1 MSRDGRYAGNAGAFS
16 GDGLKALMN
25 ESAIFKD
32 IVAALSSGNP
42 VEAERLSHTVLAD
55 APNHIDAMLA
65 LAMSLHAQRRVD
77 DSIAAFRRLTQVQP
91 ESSIHWSNYGMALVE
106 AGRAD
111 ESESAWR
118 KAMEIE
124 PSDPEPYLQIGQ
136 ILVAR
141 KDYVAARDML
151 LDAFER
157 DREAPRPRILAAN
170 ACALA
175 QDFRGCEDLL
185 KPWRSWLPLSD
196 DYLQVELA
204 RALLLL
210 SEAPGAQLVLN
221 ELIAR
226 KPQRADARI
235 LLARVDE
242 RMNLLAD
249 AEAALQPLDAM
260 HLSQT
265 QRQQVMHTRAILAM
279 RNKDPALARSLLEQA
294 GPIHEG
300 DYAYYYELGG
310 VCDKLRDADAAM
322 QALREAH
329 ARHVAELKHSAP
341 DSFTPEALSL
351 PGAVRKLSADEFKAW
366 PQYRAPDSR
375 NSPVFV
381 VGFPRSGTTLLEQML
396 DAHPQLQSMDETP
409 FFERLAGKLRAHD
422 PRILQDLSVLR
433 QYDCD
438 ELRKKYFLLTTERI
452 QRRPDAQ
459 LVDKNPL
466 NMMWLPMIYRLFPA
480 AKFILCVRHP
490 CDVILSC
497 YMQNFRSSVLGA
509 ACENL
514 ERLAAAYV
522 QAMQTWLQHVS
533 VIQPDVHESRYEDL
547 VADSVTQTRRIAD
560 FLELEDATP
569 MLQFDRRAR
578 EKGYIGTPSYSQVIE
593 PVNTKGMNRW
603 HLYRDYFQSALPILQ
618 PMLEHWGYSST

>member
-1 MSRDGRYAGNAGAFS
+1 
-16 GDGLKALMN
+16 MN
-25 ESAIFKD
+25 EAAIFKD
-32 IVAALSSGNP
+32 IVDALRTGNP
-42 VEAERLSHTVLAD
+42 VEAERLSHTVLSA
-55 APNHIDAMLA
+55 APEHIDALLA
-65 LAMSLHAQRRVD
+65 LAMSLHAQRRTD
-77 DSIAAFRRLTQVQP
+77 DAIAAFRRLTEVQP
-91 ESSIHWSNYGMALVE
+91 ASPIHWSNYATILAE
-106 AGRAD
+106 SGRAE

-118 KAMEIE
+118 KAMELD
-124 PSDPEPYLQIGQ
+124 PRDPEPRLQIGQ
-136 ILVAR
+136 MLIAR
-141 KDYVAARDML
+141 KDYLAARDML
-151 LDAFER
+151 LDAFEL

-196 DYLQVELA
+196 EYLQIELA

-210 SEAPGAQLVLN
+210 ADAPGAQLALR

-226 KPQRADARI
+226 HPQRADAHI
-235 LLARVDE
+235 LLAKVNE
-242 RMNLLAD
+242 RMNLLAE

-260 HLSQT
+260 DLSGPL
-265 QRQQVMHTRAILAM
+265 RQQVLHVRAILAL
-279 RNKDPALARSLLEQA
+279 RNRNPALARSLLEQA
-294 GPIHEG
+294 GPVHDR
-300 DYAYYYELGG
+300 DYAYYYELGS
-310 VCDKLRDADAAM
+310 VCDKLRDPAAAM
-322 QALREAH
+322 RALGEAH

-341 DSFTPEALSL
+341 ESFAPDALPL
-351 PGAVRKLSADEFKAW
+351 PGAVRKITPEEFNKW

-375 NSPVFV
+375 NSPIFI

-396 DAHPQLQSMDETP
+396 DAHPQLHSMDETP

-422 PRILQDLSVLR
+422 RRILEDLSVLR

-438 ELRKKYFLLTTERI
+438 ELRKKYFLLTAERI

-466 NMMWLPMIYRLFPA
+466 NMLWLPMIYRLFPA

-522 QAMQTWLQHVS
+522 LAMQTWLQHAS
-533 VIQPDVHESRYEDL
+533 VIRPDALVSRYEDL
-547 VADSVTQTRRIAD
+547 VADTAGQTQRIAD
-560 FLELEDATP
+560 FLELEDAAP

-578 EKGYIGTPSYSQVIE
+578 EKGYIATPSYSQVIE
-593 PVNTKGMNRW
+593 PVNTKAMNRW
-603 HLYRDYFQSALPILQ
+603 HMYREYFQTALPILQ
-618 PMLEHWGYSST
+618 PMLEHWGYSSAPETPAV